1 MNIQDGRHYK
11 NKRNIILIGFMG
23 TGKSTVGAALAKRV
37 GWTWVDTDQ
46 KIEAEENRPI
56 NEVFAKEGEGYFRRR
71 ETEVLQSLLRN
82 RCQVITTGG
91 GIVLSPVN
99 RQLMLENGFV
109 VSLKASVET
118 IVSRL
123 SGDTTRP
130 LLQGDIDSRVRK
142 LLKEREGLY
151 DFADLSIDTTE
162 KTVSDVIGE
171 IEKVTK
177 AFFNC

>member
-1 MNIQDGRHYK
+1 
-11 NKRNIILIGFMG
+11 MG
-23 TGKSTVGAALAKRV
+23 TGKTTVGAALAKRV
-37 GWTWVDTDQ
+37 GWTWVDVD
-46 KIEAEENRPI
+46 KRIEAEECRPI
-56 NEVFAKEGEGYFRRR
+56 SEMFAKEGEGYFRRR
-71 ETEVLQSLLRN
+71 ETEVLQFLLRG
-82 RCQVITTGG
+82 RRQVITTGG

-99 RQLMLENGFV
+99 RQLMLEHGFV

-130 LLQGDIDSRVRK
+130 LLQGDVETRVRK

-162 KTVSDVIGE
+162 KTVNDVIDE

-177 AFFNC
+177 AYFNG